1 MYENRYYEIRYMNH
15 SHCLRVITYNSYMY
29 IQYGNTPLHDAAKE
43 GKLELCES
51 LIRSGLDPNA
61 TNEVSV

>member
-1 MYENRYYEIRYMNH
+1 MY
-15 SHCLRVITYNSYMY
+15 V
-29 IQYGNTPLHDAAKE
+29 QYGNTPLHDAAKE

-61 TNEVSV
+61 TNEVSI